1 MGLILDSS
9 VLIAAEKK
17 TLDIIRLLQEESS
30 GELIVIAAMT
40 ASELLHGY
48 ERAPAGKRRINR
60 RNFVEE
66 MLRRIPCIAF
76 DLDEAREH
84 ARIWA
89 ALEAQGKRIGAHDL
103 EIAAVCM
110 AHNHRLATLNEHEF
124 QRVPGLQLVDC
135 RPYTKGVVCLIFYF
149 VFWLVVLRAGGPN

>member
-17 TLDIIRLLQEESS
+17 TLNIVQLLQEES
-30 GELIVIAAMT
+30 GGDLIAIAAMT

-60 RNFVEE
+60 GNFVEE
-66 MLRRIPCIAF
+66 MLRRIPCISF

-89 ALEAQGKRIGAHDL
+89 GLEAQGSRIGAHDL
-103 EIAAVCM
+103 VIAAVCL
-110 AHNHRLATLNEHEF
+110 AHNYRLATLNEDEF
-124 QRVPGLQLVDC
+124 RRVPGLQLVDC
-135 RPYTKGVVCLIFYF
+135 KPYTVSG
-149 VFWLVVLRAGGPN
+149 